1 MPRFLLILICCLFPG
16 IVLSADSLAN
26 LQLLVDRNDYAS
38 AVKTGERMLGQQPQQ
53 VGIMFLTAYAY
64 QMNAQQDKAVEL
76 YERMIHENP
85 DLPEPRNNLAMI
97 YLARGDYDYAS
108 QLLVAAINTHPS
120 YATAYQNLN
129 LIYKSIASEAYRRAV
144 SESSKPA
151 NYAQSIQLA
160 AISSIES
167 APVEMEVGPGKSETT
182 VITLANLETQLLE
195 QIKNWASAWSNK
207 DFTAYISFYSKQHRA
222 NFDTRRAWVEY
233 RRKRVTRPGGIKVEI
248 DGILVRYLG
257 KSSAIVEFKQ
267 AFDSPGYSDRVV
279 KRLEFTRS
287 GSQWKITRERVL
299 SVI

>member
-53 VGIMFLTAYAY
+53 FGIMFLTAYAY

-108 QLLVAAINTHPS
+108 QLLVEAINTHPS

-182 VITLANLETQLLE
+182 VITLANLETLLIE

-207 DFTAYISFYSKQHRA
+207 DFAAYLSFYSNQHKA
-222 NFDTRRAWVEY
+222 NFDTHSAWVEY
-233 RRKRVTRPGGIKVEI
+233 RRKRVTRPGGIRVEV
-248 DGILVRYLG
+248 DGINIRHLDE
-257 KSSAIVEFKQ
+257 SSAIVDFKQ
-267 AFDSPGYSDRVV
+267 AFDSPRYSDRVV
-279 KRLEFTRS
+279 KRLEFTHI
-287 GSQWKITRERVL
+287 GSQWKITGERVL